1 MSSRDTDR
9 AGMRSKI
16 EKVLNTILLLKESK
30 SDAIGAHNHLLQEA
44 VKRDAALDGLRDEI
58 EEVPSTIA
66 RQRAA
71 NKPIFQRSLQL

>member
-16 EKVLNTILLLKESK
+16 EKVLNTILLLEESK